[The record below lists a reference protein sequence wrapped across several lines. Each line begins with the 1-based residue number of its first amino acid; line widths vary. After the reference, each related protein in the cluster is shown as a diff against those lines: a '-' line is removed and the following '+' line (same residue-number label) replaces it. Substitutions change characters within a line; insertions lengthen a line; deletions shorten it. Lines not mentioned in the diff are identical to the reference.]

1 MSCAKSWVGL
11 SLHLT
16 LVRLLLLLP
25 FFAFLFQENHNHTHN
40 QGEFTLLRLHFR
52 IFTFCFTAFWGFDVV
67 TCSRRQPSLG
77 CVCALSPAGPEYSL
91 PLHSLGPVSLSL
103 LPVPGAGSPRKSV
116 IRVLCTSVCV
126 CVCAPQTQKM
136 FTLFTPLIS
145 PPGWTT
151 FYCPFALSPPAIG
164 TGFKFRTFPLA
175 GTEIS
180 RNSRRR
186 TWTRNRASPQK
197 PTTTTN

>member
-16 LVRLLLLLP
+16 HSRKVVAFASFFCFSLP
-25 FFAFLFQENHNHTHN
+25 GESQSHSQPRGIHFASLTFSNLHFLFH
-40 QGEFTLLRLHFR
+40 
-52 IFTFCFTAFWGFDVV
+52 CFLGFDVV

-77 CVCALSPAGPEYSL
+77 CVCALSPVGPEYSL

-103 LPVPGAGSPRKSV
+103 LPIPGAGSPRKSV

-164 TGFKFRTFPLA
+164 TGFKFRTFPLP

-180 RNSRRR
+180 RNSRR